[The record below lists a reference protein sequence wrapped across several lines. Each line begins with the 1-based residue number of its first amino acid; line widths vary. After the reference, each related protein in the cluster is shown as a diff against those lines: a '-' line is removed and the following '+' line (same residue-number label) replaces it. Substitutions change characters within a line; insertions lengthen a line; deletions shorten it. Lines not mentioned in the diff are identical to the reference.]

1 MRVCP
6 PHQHTHTHTVSLSR
20 VSWWLFL
27 GLCQCQLQTSPTQQ
41 HQRENIKK
49 NTARTRTRSAGPSRR
64 CMQIHPYAWGGQH
77 LEEKL
82 QQNWRVC
89 IMRVCTHT
97 HTATPLP
104 ASRACM
110 CARSV
115 INYLARS
122 APHNMEQAHMCV
134 CVPTCG
140 TCGPHNTC
148 AVCHKVRGG
157 THSHTMR
164 RPAPEAKRKRF
175 VRHVVVVDVVVV

>member
-1 MRVCP
+1 MPIADVTDATTP
-6 PHQHTHTHTVSLSR
+6 E
-20 VSWWLFL
+20 
-27 GLCQCQLQTSPTQQ
+27 
-41 HQRENIKK
+41 RESTKK
-49 NTARTRTRSAGPSRR
+49 TAARTRTRSAGPSWR
-64 CMQIHPYAWGGQH
+64 CMQIHPCAWGGQH

-148 AVCHKVRGG
+148 AVCHKVREALTRIQCGDLRPRRNGNVLCATSSSSWCELFGSFGWHGG
-157 THSHTMR
+157 WMGGGR
-164 RPAPEAKRKRF
+164 GYPLGLGGMF
-175 VRHVVVVDVVVV
+175 CVRT